1 MKFTMERSELIAA
14 VNTVLKA
21 MPSRAPSPL
30 LECILME
37 ANLQKN
43 ELRLLCTDTSLQI
56 ETFTPASV
64 ELAGV
69 IAVPGK
75 LFGEIIRRLPE
86 GPIEI
91 ELKEGQEKGNA
102 LTIRQGKSKT
112 NLQGMSPEE
121 FPEMP
126 VAISLS
132 EFTIEQCKL
141 SSMIRQTLFATAQED
156 SRPILTGGYL
166 CSEGGM
172 LRMVGLDGYRLA
184 VRNEGC
190 AFQDGIS
197 AVVPGA
203 SLSAIER
210 VLGDEGMVK
219 VDISHTTALFDMG
232 HTRINTVLLSGEYMK
247 YQKIIPTERLTCV
260 TVNRSELLSAIDR
273 ASLMAREGKNNLIRF
288 SIGFDTLTI
297 TSNSE
302 MGDVVEELP
311 IALSGGEL
319 EIAFNAKYLT
329 DVLKVLDSEEVVME
343 FTTNVS
349 PCVVR
354 PVEGSAWLYLVLPVR
369 IFA

>member
-86 GPIEI
+86 GPVEI

-166 CSEGGM
+166 CSEGGL

-190 AFQDGIS
+190 DFQDGIS
-197 AVVPGA
+197 AVVPA
-203 SLSAIER
+203 PLCPP
-210 VLGDEGMVK
+210 
-219 VDISHTTALFDMG
+219 
-232 HTRINTVLLSGEYMK
+232 LSGFWG
-247 YQKIIPTERLTCV
+247 TRGWS
-260 TVNRSELLSAIDR
+260 RSTSPIR
-273 ASLMAREGKNNLIRF
+273 PPSSTWGTPVSIRF
-288 SIGFDTLTI
+288 CSQENI
-297 TSNSE
+297 
-302 MGDVVEELP
+302 
-311 IALSGGEL
+311 
-319 EIAFNAKYLT
+319 
-329 DVLKVLDSEEVVME
+329 
-343 FTTNVS
+343 
-349 PCVVR
+349 
-354 PVEGSAWLYLVLPVR
+354 
-369 IFA
+369 